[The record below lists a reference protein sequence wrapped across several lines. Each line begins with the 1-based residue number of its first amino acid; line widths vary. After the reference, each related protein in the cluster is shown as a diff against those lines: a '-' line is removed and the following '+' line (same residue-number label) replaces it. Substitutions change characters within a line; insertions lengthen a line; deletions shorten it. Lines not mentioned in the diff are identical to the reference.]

1 MVLLPLDSDRVCV
14 SLQVLDVSVES
25 SSNSSRT
32 QVTISD
38 GVHFFPVMLAKHL
51 QRFVDCGDISR
62 GAFVSVTNYVLQTL
76 SNRKIVIICL
86 DLSVMS
92 VGEAVNG
99 SPLEFIPPPT
109 MSKEEIEFIGVTS
122 DNVCL
127 YCEQIPCE
135 WLHYG
140 RSVVDSVRAKS
151 SSSPST
157 DISLINKSCRHDAYR
172 MYTRAKYGYMGKG
185 RRVPLPTCVVDGIRA
200 NFPDM
205 DNNYICFTPTTCD

>member
-1 MVLLPLDSDRVCV
+1 
-14 SLQVLDVSVES
+14 VES

-32 QVTISD
+32 QVTVSD
-38 GVHFFPVMLAKHL
+38 GVHFFPVMVAKHL

-62 GAFVSVTNYVLQTL
+62 GAFVSVTNYASQTL
-76 SNRKIVIICL
+76 SNGKIVIICL

-92 VGEAVNG
+92 VGEAVIG
-99 SPLEFIPPPT
+99 SPSEFIPPPT
-109 MSKEEIEFIGVTS
+109 MSKEEIEFVGVTS

-140 RSVVDSVRAKS
+140 HSVVDSVQEKCN
-151 SSSPST
+151 SSPSN
-157 DISLINKSCRHDAYR
+157 DISLINKSCRHDTYR
-172 MYTRAKYGYMGKG
+172 TYTRAKYGYMGKG
-185 RRVPLPTCVVDGIRA
+185 RRVPLPACVFDGIRA

-205 DNNYICFTPTTCD
+205 DNNYVGFTPTTYD